1 MEFLQAMPVWTIAIL
16 IFGLR
21 VVDVSLGT
29 LRTISVVHGRIT
41 VSMLVGFFEILIWI
55 TAVSQ
60 VVLRVQ
66 EQPMLIVAYAGGFAV
81 GNACGIALERR
92 LAFGSCVVRMISGVE
107 RQGAERTSLA
117 DRLRAL
123 GQVVTTFRGEGRD
136 GPRTLLFT
144 TCPRRDLER
153 IVATATAADPALF
166 YTVERFT
173 QADHATPLPHPTGW
187 RAVLKKK

>member
-1 MEFLQAMPVWTIAIL
+1 MEFLQALPIWTVALL
-16 IFGLR
+16 IFSLR

-29 LRTISVVHGRIT
+29 LRTISTVHGRIP
-41 VSMLVGFFEILIWI
+41 VSMAVGFFEILVWV
-55 TAVSQ
+55 TAISQ
-60 VVLRVQ
+60 VVLRLHD
-66 EQPMLIVAYAGGFAV
+66 ETMLAVAYAGGFAV

-92 LAFGSCVVRMISGVE
+92 LAFGTCVIRMISSREGNALA
-107 RQGAERTSLA
+107 AE
-117 DRLRAL
+117 LRAI

-144 TCPRRDLER
+144 VCPRRDLER
-153 IVATATAADPALF
+153 IVATAKTADPALF

-173 QADHATPLPHPTGW
+173 KADHATPLPHPTGW